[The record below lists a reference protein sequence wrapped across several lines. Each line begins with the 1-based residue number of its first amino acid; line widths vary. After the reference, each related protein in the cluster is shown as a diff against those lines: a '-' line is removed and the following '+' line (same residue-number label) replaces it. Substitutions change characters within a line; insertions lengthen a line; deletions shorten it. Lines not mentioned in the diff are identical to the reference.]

1 MSRVFLLV
9 LDSVGC
15 GQAPDAAAFGDA
27 GSSTLGHLYERMGDK
42 LRIPNL
48 LSLGLGNATGGQLP
62 RASLPLAAHG
72 ALTERSAAKDT
83 VTGHWELCGVVT
95 PTPPPTYPEG
105 FPPEVIARLTD
116 AWGVSGVLGN
126 CPASGTQIIQR
137 LGREHVDTGLPIV
150 YTSGDSVLQ
159 IACHEAVIPLTRL
172 YAMCEQARRIM
183 AGPHAVG
190 RIIARPFIG
199 GAEGFTRTE
208 NRRDYALEPPA
219 PTLLDRVSGAGQAV
233 IAIGKIFDIFAG
245 RGVTQAMAAHDNA
258 QATDAVDRAL
268 GMDFDGLAMANLVD
282 FDMRFGHRRD
292 VAGYA
297 QALMDF
303 DRRLP
308 GFLAGLRPH
317 DLLVLTADH
326 GCDPTF
332 RGTDH
337 TRERVPVLLAG
348 PGVRPENLGVRGSF
362 CDLAQTLAQK
372 LGVPPLDEGVSFFDQ
387 IN

>member
-159 IACHEAVIPLTRL
+159 LSLIHI
-172 YAMCEQARRIM
+172 
-183 AGPHAVG
+183 
-190 RIIARPFIG
+190 
-199 GAEGFTRTE
+199 
-208 NRRDYALEPPA
+208 
-219 PTLLDRVSGAGQAV
+219 
-233 IAIGKIFDIFAG
+233 
-245 RGVTQAMAAHDNA
+245 
-258 QATDAVDRAL
+258 
-268 GMDFDGLAMANLVD
+268 
-282 FDMRFGHRRD
+282 
-292 VAGYA
+292 
-297 QALMDF
+297 
-303 DRRLP
+303 
-308 GFLAGLRPH
+308 
-317 DLLVLTADH
+317 
-326 GCDPTF
+326 
-332 RGTDH
+332 
-337 TRERVPVLLAG
+337 
-348 PGVRPENLGVRGSF
+348 SF
-362 CDLAQTLAQK
+362 
-372 LGVPPLDEGVSFFDQ
+372 
-387 IN
+387 